1 MADAKKDTVVKP
13 LDNHVMD
20 AETEAGTQDN
30 HVMDEET
37 AAATT
42 DATATAATDQS

>member
-20 AETEAGTQDN
+20 AGTEATTQDN

-37 AAATT
+37 ATATT
-42 DATATAATDQS
+42 DATTAAADQS